1 MQRARRL
8 VRGLAGTLAVA
19 TLTMPTADAADT
31 LEAIDRIGR
40 TIAAEKCERPL
51 ELKVSLV
58 RNPQV
63 PDVSDEMQSIAC
75 RGWRVAI
82 YRSLAPAPPREL
94 PMSVVIEAAHP
105 RVAPAWSVGATPAQV
120 RAALGPPLTSRGE
133 SFSYRLGPDPRGQDR
148 LDFEVRDG
156 IVRAVT
162 WTWDVD

>member
-1 MQRARRL
+1 MPISRRL
-8 VRGLAGTLAVA
+8 AWGLAGTMAVA
-19 TLTMPTADAADT
+19 ALTVPAAQAADT

-51 ELKVSLV
+51 ELKVSFV

-63 PDVSDEMQSIAC
+63 ADISDEMQSIAC
-75 RGWRVAI
+75 RGWRIAI

-94 PMSVVIEAAHP
+94 PMSVVVEAAHP
-105 RVAPAWSVGATPAQV
+105 RVAAAWSVGATPAQV
-120 RAALGPPLTSRGE
+120 HAALGPPLTSRGE
-133 SFSYRLGPDPRGQDR
+133 SFSYRLGSDPRGQDR